1 MYVSLACV
9 KRLSA
14 VSAVFISGARWRGSG
29 DREVKGGGRWRCGG
43 GGYLSLLA
51 LKIDIEHRGGAEG
64 EKSHTLLAIS

>member
-29 DREVKGGGRWRCGG
+29 DREVKGGGGG
-43 GGYLSLLA
+43 GRGSYLSLLA